1 MVNHKEI
8 LRLKSLGLTHREI
21 TDATGCGRN
30 TVTRTLARA
39 REQKLDWQQAQSMS
53 QQEVSQRL
61 FPTEQKDPVYKM
73 PDYEWVHQ
81 EMQKNGVTLSLL
93 WVEYCEQ
100 CRQNGELPYKS
111 TQFNKYYAD
120 YVHKTKATM
129 HLEHKP
135 GETMQ
140 VDWAGQTAAL
150 VDTDTGERLDA
161 YLFVAVLP
169 YSGYAYTEAFLDMK
183 QEAWITGHVNA
194 YRYFGGVTRILTPD
208 NLKTGVVKNSRTETV
223 LNKAYQEMAEHYGT
237 AILPAR
243 PRSPKDKA
251 FVEGSVGV
259 VSTWI
264 LAALRNRQFLS
275 LAELNQAIREKL
287 ETFNHKPFQK
297 REGSRAACFAEEKLF
312 LQPLPAAPFE
322 LAVWKVATVQYN
334 YHINVE
340 RMNYSVPYEYIKQQ
354 VDVRLT
360 RTTVEIFFAGTRIAS
375 HLRLHGRPNQ
385 YSTVES
391 HMPPDHQSYLQWNG
405 ERFLRWAEQIGQ
417 HTAAVVQL
425 FLSAHKVEQQ
435 GYKSCMALL
444 KLADRYSPQRLESA
458 CRKALSYTSSPSL
471 KSVQSILKSGQDKLL
486 AEDAP
491 ARPEEPKAHKFTR
504 GAGYYKRG
512 NDHAEQ

>member
-21 TDATGCGRN
+21 VDAVGCGRN

-39 REQKLDWQQAQSMS
+39 REQKFDWQQAQSMS

-61 FPTEQKDPVYKM
+61 FPTEQKNPVYKM
-73 PDYEWVHQ
+73 PDYEWVHR
-81 EMQKNGVTLSLL
+81 EMQKSGVTLSLL

-100 CRQNGELPYKS
+100 CHQNGELPYKS
-111 TQFNKYYAD
+111 IQFNKYYAD

-161 YLFVAVLP
+161 YLFVAALP
-169 YSGYAYTEAFLDMK
+169 YSGYAYTEDFLDMK

-223 LNKAYQEMAEHYGT
+223 LNKSYQEMAEHYST

-251 FVEGSVGV
+251 FVEGAVGV
-259 VSTWI
+259 ASTWI

-275 LAELNQAIREKL
+275 LTELNEAIHEKL
-287 ETFNHKPFQK
+287 EIFNHKPFQK
-297 REGSRAACFAEEKLF
+297 REGSRTACFAEEKLF
-312 LQPLPAAPFE
+312 LLPLPATPFE

-334 YHINVE
+334 YHISAE

-360 RTTVEIFFAGTRIAS
+360 QTTVEIFFVGTRIAS

-385 YSTVES
+385 YSTVDG
-391 HMPPDHQSYLQWNG
+391 HMPPDHQAYLQWNG
-405 ERFLRWAEQIGQ
+405 ERFIRWAEQIGQ
-417 HTAAVVQL
+417 HTAAIVRI

-444 KLADRYSPQRLESA
+444 KLEDLYSPQRLESA

-486 AEDAP
+486 AEHAP
-491 ARPEEPKAHKFTR
+491 VKSEVQKARKFTR
-504 GAGYYKRG
+504 GADYYKRG
-512 NDHAEQ
+512 E

>member
-8 LRLKSLGLTHREI
+8 LRLKSLGFTHREI
-21 TDATGCGRN
+21 ADATSCGRN

-39 REQKLDWQQAQSMS
+39 REQQLSWQQAQSMS
-53 QQEVSQRL
+53 QQKVSQRL
-61 FPTEQKDPVYKM
+61 FPMEQKNPVYKM
-73 PDYEWVHQ
+73 PDYEWVHR
-81 EMQKNGVTLSLL
+81 EMQKSGVTLSLL

-150 VDTDTGERLDA
+150 VDTDTGEELDA

-169 YSGYAYTEAFLDMK
+169 YSGYAYTEAFPDMK

-194 YRYFGGVTRILTPD
+194 YRYFGGVTRILTSD

-223 LNKAYQEMAEHYGT
+223 LNKTYQEMAEHYGT

-243 PRSPKDKA
+243 PRRPKDKA
-251 FVEGSVGV
+251 FAEGSVGV

-264 LAALRNRQFLS
+264 LAALRSRRFLS
-275 LAELNQAIREKL
+275 LAELNEAIREKL
-287 ETFNHKPFQK
+287 EAFHTTSH
-297 REGSRAACFAEEKLF
+297 SRNGKAAGPPALPRSSCSCC
-312 LQPLPAAPFE
+312 PLPAAPFE
-322 LAVWKVATVQYN
+322 LAVWKVAAVQYN
-334 YHINVE
+334 YHISVE

-375 HLRLHGRPNQ
+375 HLRLYGRPNQ
-385 YSTVES
+385 YSTVEE
-391 HMPPDHQSYLQWNG
+391 HMPPNHQVYLQWNG
-405 ERFLRWAEQIGQ
+405 ERFLRWAGEIGR
-417 HTAAVVQL
+417 HTAARGTAFSLRPQSRAAGLQVL
-425 FLSAHKVEQQ
+425 YGLAETGRSLLSSTFGE
-435 GYKSCMALL
+435 
-444 KLADRYSPQRLESA
+444 SPV
-458 CRKALSYTSSPSL
+458 RKPLSYTSSPSL

-486 AEDAP
+486 AQDAP
-491 ARPEEPKAHKFTR
+491 VKPEQPTAHKFTR

-512 NDHAEQ
+512 E

>member
-1 MVNHKEI
+1 M
-8 LRLKSLGLTHREI
+8 R
-21 TDATGCGRN
+21 
-30 TVTRTLARA
+30 
-39 REQKLDWQQAQSMS
+39 
-53 QQEVSQRL
+53 QES
-61 FPTEQKDPVYKM
+61 
-73 PDYEWVHQ
+73 
-81 EMQKNGVTLSLL
+81 
-93 WVEYCEQ
+93 
-100 CRQNGELPYKS
+100 
-111 TQFNKYYAD
+111 
-120 YVHKTKATM
+120 
-129 HLEHKP
+129 
-135 GETMQ
+135 
-140 VDWAGQTAAL
+140 
-150 VDTDTGERLDA
+150 
-161 YLFVAVLP
+161 
-169 YSGYAYTEAFLDMK
+169 
-183 QEAWITGHVNA
+183 WITGHVNA

-243 PRSPKDKA
+243 PRSPKDRA

-287 ETFNHKPFQK
+287 EAFNHKPFQK

-385 YSTVES
+385 YRTVES

-405 ERFLRWAEQIGQ
+405 ERFIRWAEQIGQ

-458 CRKALSYTSSPSL
+458 CQKALSYTSSPSL

-491 ARPEEPKAHKFTR
+491 AKPDEPKAHKFTR

-512 NDHAEQ
+512 E

>member
-1 MVNHKEI
+1 
-8 LRLKSLGLTHREI
+8 
-21 TDATGCGRN
+21 
-30 TVTRTLARA
+30 
-39 REQKLDWQQAQSMS
+39 
-53 QQEVSQRL
+53 
-61 FPTEQKDPVYKM
+61 M
-73 PDYEWVHQ
+73 PDYEWVHR
-81 EMQKNGVTLSLL
+81 EMQKSGVTLSLL

-100 CRQNGELPYKS
+100 CRQSGELPYKS

-223 LNKAYQEMAEHYGT
+223 LNKSYQEMAEHYGT

-275 LAELNQAIREKL
+275 LAELNQAITRKA
-287 ETFNHKPFQK
+287 
-297 REGSRAACFAEEKLF
+297 GG
-312 LQPLPAAPFE
+312 LQPQALPETGGQPGSLFCGREAVSAASSGR
-322 LAVWKVATVQYN
+322 AV
-334 YHINVE
+334 
-340 RMNYSVPYEYIKQQ
+340 
-354 VDVRLT
+354 
-360 RTTVEIFFAGTRIAS
+360 
-375 HLRLHGRPNQ
+375 
-385 YSTVES
+385 
-391 HMPPDHQSYLQWNG
+391 
-405 ERFLRWAEQIGQ
+405 
-417 HTAAVVQL
+417 
-425 FLSAHKVEQQ
+425 
-435 GYKSCMALL
+435 
-444 KLADRYSPQRLESA
+444 
-458 CRKALSYTSSPSL
+458 
-471 KSVQSILKSGQDKLL
+471 
-486 AEDAP
+486 
-491 ARPEEPKAHKFTR
+491 
-504 GAGYYKRG
+504 
-512 NDHAEQ
+512 